1 MYNKSAFTNSKPIV
15 FTRDSAE
22 SLTYVPDMKKTRP
35 ARGAPLMARSTQAT
49 GVVRS
54 TRVIVAAEPAWIS
67 HALAWLIRSRLHWS
81 FRPTKPVH
89 PVIFIRSVGLA
100 PAGPSATCFADW
112 LAGSTVTLTCV

>member
-1 MYNKSAFTNSKPIV
+1 M
-15 FTRDSAE
+15 
-22 SLTYVPDMKKTRP
+22 YVPGMNKTRP
-35 ARGAPLMARSTQAT
+35 ARGPVVSPAHGYRSKLAT

-100 PAGPSATCFADW
+100 PAGPFAHW